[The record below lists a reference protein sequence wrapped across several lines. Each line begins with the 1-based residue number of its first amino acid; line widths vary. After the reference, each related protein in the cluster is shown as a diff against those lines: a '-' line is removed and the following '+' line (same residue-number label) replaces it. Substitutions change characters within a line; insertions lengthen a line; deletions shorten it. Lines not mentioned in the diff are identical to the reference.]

1 VLTSSAAAIS
11 CSFRSTGALRLVLL
25 SPARNKR
32 NHYWVLMLSSLFY
45 VQFSLP
51 FPPPPISLS
60 SGFTYLCFLLRP
72 GFSTNLHF
80 QACLSFL
87 LRLAFVS

>member
-51 FPPPPISLS
+51 VPPPPFPLVPASL
-60 SGFTYLCFLLRP
+60 TYAFCFV
-72 GFSTNLHF
+72 
-80 QACLSFL
+80 
-87 LRLAFVS
+87 LASQLIYIFKLAYLFCYG